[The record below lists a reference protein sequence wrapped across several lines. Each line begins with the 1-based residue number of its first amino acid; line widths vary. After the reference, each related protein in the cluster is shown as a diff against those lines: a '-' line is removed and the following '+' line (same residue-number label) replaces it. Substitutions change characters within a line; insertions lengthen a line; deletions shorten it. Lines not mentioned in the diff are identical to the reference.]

1 MSAIISSSRLAAR
14 SGPALLV
21 VALLA
26 VTGLTAGC
34 GTVSSGHQAAGPASS
49 SSTSPTSSLAGSPA
63 AATRAALTPAP
74 AASSSPAAP
83 SCAGPASAG
92 VYNAP
97 GISVAVP
104 KLAAVQFVSA
114 RQGWVVG
121 AGRVLATSDGGRAWT
136 TQYAGPAGL
145 YQLDFIDAWH
155 GWAVGT
161 NALLRTANGGATWT
175 PLGEPCGSIRSVHFV
190 TPSLGYAVAGGSQV
204 WISGGAPAATGGG
217 ALLTT
222 TNGGRSWTRVAGAP
236 AQAQT
241 ACFSSLAS
249 GFVGTPGKVWH
260 TTDGGKNWS
269 LAFTEPAAAAGV
281 HAPAPDITVLECAGG
296 NAAWVLFL
304 GYGAALG
311 HAPYLA
317 YASQDARNWRVLFEE
332 PYIESGARPQVHAPA
347 GPGSYPGPFSAISP
361 DAAAFVGFSPPVGYG
376 VAPLE
381 LVTASGASLSKA
393 GNVGG
398 ISQAYGAAF
407 ISTSQGWVVG
417 KNLQTGD
424 YAIEATADG
433 GRTWTRQYLTP

>member
-1 MSAIISSSRLAAR
+1 MSAIISSRLVVRPAR
-14 SGPALLV
+14 SGLALLV
-21 VALLA
+21 VAGLA
-26 VTGLTAGC
+26 AGC
-34 GTVSSGHQAAGPASS
+34 GTLSSGHQAAGPASS
-49 SSTSPTSSLAGSPA
+49 SATLSASSPA
-63 AATRAALTPAP
+63 AATSAAPAPAP
-74 AASSSPAAP
+74 AAPSSPPAA
-83 SCAGPASAG
+83 SCAGPAPAS
-92 VYNAP
+92 VYSAP

-114 RQGWVVG
+114 RQGWVAG
-121 AGRVLATSDGGRAWT
+121 AGRVLATSDGGRTWT

-145 YQLDFIDAWH
+145 YQVDFIDASH
-155 GWAVGT
+155 GWAVGA
-161 NALLRTANGGATWT
+161 NGLLRTANGGATWT
-175 PLGEPCGSIRSVHFV
+175 PLGEPCAAIRSVHFV

-204 WISGGAPAATGGG
+204 WISGGVPAVTGGG
-217 ALLTT
+217 ELLTT
-222 TNGGRSWTRVAGAP
+222 TDGGRTWTRVAGAP
-236 AQAQT
+236 AQPQT
-241 ACFSSLAS
+241 ACFSSPVS

-281 HAPAPDITVLECAGG
+281 RAPAPDITVLECAGG

-311 HAPYLA
+311 HVPYLA
-317 YASQDARNWRVLFEE
+317 YATRDARNWRVLFEE
-332 PYIESGARPQVHAPA
+332 SYIESGARPEVHAPA
-347 GPGSYPGPFSAISP
+347 GPGTYPGPFSAISP

-381 LVTASGASLSKA
+381 LVTASGASLAKA

-424 YAIEATADG
+424 YAVEATADG
-433 GRTWTRQYLTP
+433 GRTWTRQYLTR

>member
-1 MSAIISSSRLAAR
+1 MSAITSRLVGRPAP
-14 SGPALLV
+14 SGLALLAA
-21 VALLA
+21 ALLA
-26 VTGLTAGC
+26 VAGLTAGC
-34 GTVSSGHQAAGPASS
+34 GTVSAGHQAVGPASS
-49 SSTSPTSSLAGSPA
+49 SATSPANSPA
-63 AATRAALTPAP
+63 AALSAAP
-74 AASSSPAAP
+74 ASASAAP
-83 SCAGPASAG
+83 SPPATPGCAGPAS

-97 GISVAVP
+97 GTSVAIP

-114 RQGWVVG
+114 RQGWVAG
-121 AGRVLATSDGGRAWT
+121 AGGVLATSDGGRAWT
-136 TQYAGPAGL
+136 TQYAGLAGL
-145 YQLDFIDAWH
+145 YQVDFIDAWH

-161 NALLRTANGGATWT
+161 NALLRTVNGGATWT
-175 PLGEPCGSIRSVHFV
+175 PLGEPCGPIRSVHFV
-190 TPSLGYAVAGGSQV
+190 TPNLGYAVAGGSQV
-204 WISGGAPAATGGG
+204 WISGGVPAATGGG
-217 ALLTT
+217 ELLTT
-222 TNGGRSWTRVAGAP
+222 TNGGRSWTRVTGAP

-241 ACFSSLAS
+241 ACFSSPAS

-281 HAPAPDITVLECAGG
+281 RAPAPDITVLECAGG

-304 GYGAALG
+304 GYGAALS

-317 YASQDARNWRVLFEE
+317 YTTQDARNWRVLFEE
-332 PYIESGARPQVHAPA
+332 SYIESGARPQVHAPA

-381 LVTASGASLSKA
+381 LVTAGGASLSRA

-407 ISTSQGWVVG
+407 ISTAQGWVVG

-433 GRTWTRQYLTP
+433 GRTWTSQYLTR

>member
-1 MSAIISSSRLAAR
+1 MSAA
-14 SGPALLV
+14 
-21 VALLA
+21 
-26 VTGLTAGC
+26 
-34 GTVSSGHQAAGPASS
+34 PASAS
-49 SSTSPTSSLAGSPA
+49 AAPSSPA
-63 AATRAALTPAP
+63 AA
-74 AASSSPAAP
+74 
-83 SCAGPASAG
+83 SCAGPPSAS

-97 GISVAVP
+97 GISGAVP
-104 KLAAVQFVSA
+104 RLAAVQFVSA

-145 YQLDFIDAWH
+145 YQVDFIDASH

-175 PLGEPCGSIRSVHFV
+175 PLGEPCGSISSVHFV

-204 WISGGAPAATGGG
+204 WISGGVPAATGGG
-217 ALLTT
+217 KLLTT
-222 TNGGRSWTRVAGAP
+222 TDGGRSWTRVAAAP

-241 ACFSSLAS
+241 ACFSTPSS

-260 TTDGGKNWS
+260 TTDRGKHWS

-281 HAPAPDITVLECAGG
+281 RAPAPDITVLECAGG

-332 PYIESGARPQVHAPA
+332 PYIESGARPEVHAPA

-381 LVTASGASLSKA
+381 LVTAGGASLAKA

-398 ISQAYGAAF
+398 ISQAYGTAF
-407 ISTSQGWVVG
+407 ISTAQGWVVG

-424 YAIEATADG
+424 YAVEATADG
-433 GRTWTRQYLTP
+433 GRTWTRQYLTR